1 MKNSW
6 LLQFYINAPFYL
18 GKYEHDKLC
27 SARYQYN
34 VHEKSFMCTNK
45 LLCGNNLMW
54 AKSIS
59 RVYWCVKYSDKCDL
73 ESLGEARLDE
83 FSVGCVVWCG
93 VVWCGLGVAGA
104 AWYSV
109 SQVVISRTAHLGL
122 QTEWDTLSSVSTLQ
136 LGRSP
141 HKTPEDPHQSR
152 HLPGLGSSN
161 IQIFSLL
168 SCQPAGRESLLWCEL
183 SPE

>member
-1 MKNSW
+1 MSLVLVVW
-6 LLQFYINAPFYL
+6 
-18 GKYEHDKLC
+18 
-27 SARYQYN
+27 
-34 VHEKSFMCTNK
+34 
-45 LLCGNNLMW
+45 CG
-54 AKSIS
+54 
-59 RVYWCVKYSDKCDL
+59 VVWC
-73 ESLGEARLDE
+73 G
-83 FSVGCVVWCG
+83 VVWCG

-136 LGRSP
+136 LGHSP
-141 HKTPEDPHQSR
+141 HQTPEDPHQSR

-168 SCQPAGRESLLWCEL
+168 SCQPAGRESLL
-183 SPE
+183 